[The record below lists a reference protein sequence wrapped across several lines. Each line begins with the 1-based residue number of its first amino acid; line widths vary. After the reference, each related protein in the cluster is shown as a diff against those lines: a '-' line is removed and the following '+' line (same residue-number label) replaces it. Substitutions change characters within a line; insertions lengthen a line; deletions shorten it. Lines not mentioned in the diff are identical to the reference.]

1 MNNVTID
8 SDGYII
14 IPIVIGGNT
23 YAPYEISSDAV
34 IGREEIWLSHLSD
47 KRWFTP
53 ALRRSLEEL
62 LRILSV
68 SIYQLN

>member
-1 MNNVTID
+1 MKAVTID

-14 IPIVIGGNT
+14 IPIVIDGSA

-34 IGREEIWLSHLSD
+34 IGREMMWLSHLSD

-53 ALRRSLEEL
+53 VLRRDLEGL
-62 LRILSV
+62 LRILSITV
-68 SIYQLN
+68 FQLN

>member
-1 MNNVTID
+1 MNTVTID
-8 SDGYII
+8 HDGYII

-34 IGREEIWLSHLSD
+34 IGREKIWLSHLSD